1 MKHTVRIVALLL
13 LTLCLWKNV
22 PAQENVISTDSVDI
36 FSEGSEGGEARKSP
50 TLAMTASLLLPGS
63 GHQYFERNR
72 SALTY
77 FTAEAMAIFG
87 FFVCK
92 HYSDKLTSD
101 AMGYAW
107 IHSGARGAVAEAD
120 DNYWQAVGKFMDVQ
134 EYNTVMDLNRTP
146 DKKISDATR
155 IWHWDDK
162 SSQDDYNAIR
172 SSSRTFHV
180 ASSFF
185 IGAMVLNRVVA
196 FIDIRTATRSRGVKR
211 TGLSVTSVQPLVM
224 ISPSAI
230 DLRLTGSF

>member
-1 MKHTVRIVALLL
+1 MLS
-13 LTLCLWKNV
+13 TLCLWKNV

-36 FSEGSEGGEARKSP
+36 FSEGSIGDDARKSP
-50 TLAMTASLLLPGS
+50 TLVMTASLLLPGI

-72 SALTY
+72 SALAY
-77 FTAEAMAIFG
+77 YTAEAMAIFG

-92 HYSDKLTSD
+92 HYSDKLTTD
-101 AMGYAW
+101 AIGYAW

-146 DKKISDATR
+146 DKKISEETR
-155 IWHWDDK
+155 VWHWDDK
-162 SSQDDYNAIR
+162 SSQDDFNAIR

-196 FIDIRTATRSRGVKR
+196 FIHIRTATRSRGVKR
-211 TGLSVTSVQPLVM
+211 TGLSVPRVQPLVM